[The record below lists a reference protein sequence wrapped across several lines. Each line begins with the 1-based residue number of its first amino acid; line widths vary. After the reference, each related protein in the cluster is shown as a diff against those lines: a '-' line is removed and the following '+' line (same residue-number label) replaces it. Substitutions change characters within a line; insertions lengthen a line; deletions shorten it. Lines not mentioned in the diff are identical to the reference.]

1 MARARRA
8 RALELTL
15 RTAALTA
22 ATATL
27 IAATAAAQ
35 APFSIPSIDLHSQAS
50 LAPSL
55 NLAWV
60 LVAGFLVMLMQVGF
74 AMLETGFT
82 RSKNAVNTMAMNL
95 MIYPIGII
103 GF

>member
-1 MARARRA
+1 MMARARRA
-8 RALELTL
+8 RALGLTL
-15 RTAALTA
+15 RAVALTA
-22 ATATL
+22 AAQTL
-27 IAATAAAQ
+27 MAAAAAAQ
-35 APFSIPSIDLHSQAS
+35 APLSMPSIDPHSQAS

-82 RSKNAVNTMAMNL
+82 RSKNAVTRWR
-95 MIYPIGII
+95 
-103 GF
+103 